1 MIFKPQ
7 QFHGE
12 EPVVASENPTE
23 AKLEQRVADALAAS
37 DGTGSEGL
45 KVVASGGEI
54 FLFGEVSSRNEIDRA
69 VEVALAVPGVE
80 SITVRMHTDEAP

>member
-12 EPVVASENPTE
+12 KPVVAGKNPTE

-45 KVVASGGEI
+45 KVVASGSEI
-54 FLFGEVSSRNEIDRA
+54 FLFGEVSFRNEIDRA

-80 SITVRMHTDEAP
+80 KVTVSMHSDEAP